1 MNATTKAIICE
12 VNNLLTEENLSVAL
26 KQTRMSVDLDVFRA
40 MELREATLRLRLAL
54 PLHVGQQ
61 EEIDK
66 NEAVFDRVLAH
77 AKLDGAKAAAA
88 IIDLPIAG
96 SVEEREVRYNA
107 LTDRLYDALRDTKH
121 GSKLERMAERENRET
136 KRSAYAELT
145 GDRDLLWYQGE

>member
-54 PLHVGQQ
+54 PLFGGQQ

-88 IIDLPIAG
+88 IINLPIAG
-96 SVEEREVRYNA
+96 SVEEREARYAA
-107 LTDRLYDALRDTKH
+107 LDERLSEALRDTKH
-121 GSKLERMAERENRET
+121 GSKLEREAERECRET
-136 KRSAYAELT
+136 KRSAYASLV
-145 GDRDLLWYQGE
+145 GSMAWYQGE